1 MFLEKGEDIVDGVE
15 RGVGASKVRVER
27 EGVKVG
33 RDGGVRGG
41 REEEGGG
48 MEEGRFGIL
57 RGVESVKESKKAK
70 GCKEK
75 EGVEWWWF

>member
-1 MFLEKGEDIVDGVE
+1 M
-15 RGVGASKVRVER
+15 
-27 EGVKVG
+27 KVG

-75 EGVEWWWF
+75 EGVEWWWWF